1 MWILLPALSLAIV
14 HIAGDNAGVVPD
26 AASRAGA
33 WIFVTIILA
42 YSVFGAGLTGL
53 AAWIGVRTGVEL
65 AVVVRRLFGTRV
77 KRLFAVITLGISV
90 PASALTGGYFA
101 ALLVSDLTGLP
112 QAAAAPLC
120 LALFTLMAAGY
131 LAELLIIANYCSLLL
146 VPAIIILFISSGGG
160 GQLPQPQPLPPA
172 EVDWPL
178 VMALF
183 GYNAGGMRPALA
195 AETAACLARRG
206 ARAVWLTV
214 AAKLVEGALTLALA
228 YIVLAAGTTGPMALT
243 TAAASVFGSTGGAI
257 FAGVLFCTFATTM
270 VPAMVVNGRHVACCT
285 GIASWKAVTAAG
297 CVVYLATFLTYEAT
311 LAVMAWTAAATTVFI
326 GYTAYAVH
334 KNGGNQQ

>member
-26 AASRAGA
+26 EASRAGA
-33 WIFVTIILA
+33 GIFVTIILA

-101 ALLVSDLTGLP
+101 ALLVRDLTGLP
-112 QAAAAPLC
+112 QAAAVPLC

-146 VPAIIILFISSGGG
+146 VPAIVIMLVLSGGG
-160 GQLPQPQPLPPA
+160 GPLPQPLPPA
-172 EVDWPL
+172 EIDWPL

-206 ARAVWLTV
+206 GRAVWLTV
-214 AAKLVEGALTLALA
+214 AAKFVEGVLTVALA

-243 TAAASVFGSTGGAI
+243 AAAASVFGPTGGAI

-285 GIASWKAVTAAG
+285 SMASWKAVTVAG
-297 CVVYLATFLTYEAT
+297 GAVYLATFLPYDTV
-311 LAVMAWTAAATTVFI
+311 LRIMAWTAAATTVFI

>member
-33 WIFVTIILA
+33 GIFVTIILA

-53 AAWIGVRTGVEL
+53 AAWIGVRTGAEL
-65 AVVVRRLFGTRV
+65 AVVVRRLFGTRG

-101 ALLVSDLTGLP
+101 ALLVRDLTGLP

-146 VPAIIILFISSGGG
+146 VPAIVIMLVSSGGG
-160 GQLPQPQPLPPA
+160 GPQPLPPA
-172 EVDWPL
+172 EMDWPL

-206 ARAVWLTV
+206 GRAVWLTV
-214 AAKLVEGALTLALA
+214 AAKLVEGVLTLALA
-228 YIVLAAGTTGPMALT
+228 YIVLAAGATGPMALT
-243 TAAASVFGSTGGAI
+243 AAAASVFGPTGGAV

-270 VPAMVVNGRHVACCT
+270 VPAMVLNGRHVACCT
-285 GIASWKAVTAAG
+285 GMASWRAVAAAG
-297 CVVYLATFLTYEAT
+297 CAVYLATFLPYDTV
-311 LAVMAWTAAATTVFI
+311 LRIMAWTAAATTVFI
-326 GYTAYAVH
+326 VYTAYAVH

>member
-26 AASRAGA
+26 ETSRAGA
-33 WIFVTIILA
+33 GIFVTIILA

-53 AAWIGVRTGVEL
+53 AAWIGVRTGAEL
-65 AVVVRRLFGTRV
+65 AVVVRRLFGMRV
-77 KRLFAVITLGISV
+77 KKLFAVITLGISI

-101 ALLVSDLTGLP
+101 ALLVRDLTGLP

-146 VPAIIILFISSGGG
+146 VPAIVILLASSGGG
-160 GQLPQPQPLPPA
+160 GALPQPPPA
-172 EVDWPL
+172 EIDWPL

-206 ARAVWLTV
+206 GRAVWLTV
-214 AAKLVEGALTLALA
+214 AAKLVEGVLTVALA
-228 YIVLAAGTTGPMALT
+228 YIVLAAGATGPMALT
-243 TAAASVFGSTGGAI
+243 AAAAGVFGPTGGAI

-285 GIASWKAVTAAG
+285 GMASWKAVTAAG
-297 CVVYLATFLTYEAT
+297 GAVYLATFLPYDTA
-311 LAVMAWTAAATTVFI
+311 LGIMAWTAAATTMFI
-326 GYTAYAVH
+326 CYTAYAVH